1 MAATRGSAP
10 TIVDVA
16 AAAGVS
22 LATAS
27 RALSNYGRVSA
38 VTAERVRLAAIEIGY
53 RPNELARAMR
63 VGSSGTIGLVI
74 IADFTNAFFD
84 RATKS
89 IVDAAKSH
97 GYQVLI
103 SNSDEDIEA
112 ERLAVQTLLDKQ
124 VDGLIVVP
132 SLASAHDHLLPP
144 ALGGKP
150 LVVIDRIPDGVAVT
164 SVTTDDRW
172 GTEQAVRHAVSLGHE
187 RLGFLVSAFGV
198 HGHTV
203 DRPEPMLSSVTE
215 RVDGFSAGAR
225 AAGIAKRNQLWV
237 FSEDEPRASE
247 TAVSFMLDR
256 PKPPTVIFTSNN
268 DMALAVLKVAGNR
281 RLVIGRDL
289 SLVTVDDS
297 QWAAAIVPGITV
309 VARPVEQLGE
319 LAVSCLVNRI
329 TDPAQPDEMIV
340 LPTEVIARESVAN
353 LKVLPYRES
362 D

>member
-1 MAATRGSAP
+1 MAAPRSSAP

-16 AAAGVS
+16 AVAGVS

-38 VTAERVRLAAIEIGY
+38 ATVEKVRSAAKEIGY

-63 VGSSGTIGLVI
+63 VGSSRTLGLVI

-89 IVDAAKSH
+89 IVDSARAR

-103 SNSDEDIEA
+103 SNTDEDVEV

-132 SLASAHDHLLPP
+132 SLSSRHNHLLPA

-150 LVVIDRIPDGVAVT
+150 IVVIDRIPDGVSVT
-164 SVTTDDRW
+164 SVTTDDRS
-172 GTEQAVRHAVSLGHE
+172 GTNQAVRNAVSLGHE

-198 HGHTV
+198 RGFTTV
-203 DRPEPMLSSVTE
+203 RPAEMLSTVTE
-215 RVDGFSAGAR
+215 RVEGFLDGAR
-225 AAGIAKRNQLWV
+225 ESGVAKRNQVWIY
-237 FSEDEPRASE
+237 SEDEPRVSE
-247 TAVSFMLDR
+247 AAVAHLLDL

-281 RLVIGRDL
+281 RLVIGRDV

-297 QWAAAIVPGITV
+297 QWAAAMVPGITV
-309 VARPVEQLGE
+309 VARPVEELGE
-319 LAVSCLVNRI
+319 LAVDCLVNRI
-329 TDPAQPDEMIV
+329 ENPELGTENIV
-340 LPTEVIARESVAN
+340 LPTELLARDSVAN
-353 LKVLPYRES
+353 LKVLPYR
-362 D
+362 DQ